1 MARYQGRFERSRRS
15 PAPEKA
21 PQEPVLPAKE
31 APSAAEPEAVEAVT
45 AQKSEPAQEPE
56 RAAEKVSAH
65 TAENAPEDSASKKKK
80 RGSRI
85 GVILVCILVVLAAAM
100 GSLALHVYLRG
111 KRMRQNTSAPNLAAL
126 QQPAAPAEAPA
137 EAPEEPL
144 PEEEALAP
152 EEPEKTLEVVDE
164 GTIRYDG
171 KLYRYNSDI
180 TTFLLLGIDSQQPEN
195 TDGTC
200 NIDAFSDV
208 IMLAAV
214 DFRNRQI
221 SLLTLSRDTMCEF
234 QRLNPDGSER
244 DWATGQLA
252 LTFSYGDG
260 ALKSCEITK
269 NAVSQ
274 ALSDLP
280 IQSCSALYLD
290 GLRRLTDAVGGVTVT
305 VLEDL
310 SYGYA
315 SMQLG
320 AEVTLD
326 GAMAER
332 YIRARERTEEGNL
345 KRMERQKQF
354 FTALMKKVLASVKER
369 PASIL
374 DLYGKISSDIVTD
387 LETGDILYL
396 ATEASGMQ
404 INTNIRSVPG
414 TVTSDENG
422 FVQYDLDETGL
433 LELLL
438 DVYYEVE
445 EE

>member
-1 MARYQGRFERSRRS
+1 MARYQGRFERSRRR

-21 PQEPVLPAKE
+21 PQEPVLPADE
-31 APSAAEPEAVEAVT
+31 APSAADPAEAVT
-45 AQKSEPAQEPE
+45 AQRSETSQEPE

-65 TAENAPEDSASKKKK
+65 TAGNAPEDGASKKKK

-126 QQPAAPAEAPA
+126 QQPAAPAEAP
-137 EAPEEPL
+137 EAPL
-144 PEEEALAP
+144 PEEEAPAP
-152 EEPEKTLEVVDE
+152 EEPEKALEVVDE
-164 GTIRYDG
+164 GTIRYGG

-200 NIDAFSDV
+200 NVDAFSDV

-315 SMQLG
+315 SMQPG

-332 YIRARERTEEGNL
+332 YIRAREHTEEGNL

-354 FTALMKKVLASVKER
+354 FTALMKKVLASVRER

-374 DLYGKISSDIVTD
+374 DLYGKISSDVVTD

-396 ATEASGMQ
+396 ATEASGMR
-404 INTNIRSVPG
+404 IDTNIRNVPG

-438 DVYYEVE
+438 DVYYEAE
-445 EE
+445 E

>member
-1 MARYQGRFERSRRS
+1 MARSQGRFERSRRR

-21 PQEPVLPAKE
+21 PQEPVLPAE
-31 APSAAEPEAVEAVT
+31 ETPSAADPVEAVT
-45 AQKSEPAQEPE
+45 AQRSETSQEPE

-65 TAENAPEDSASKKKK
+65 TAENAPEDGASKKKK

-126 QQPAAPAEAPA
+126 QQPAAPAEAP
-137 EAPEEPL
+137 EAPL
-144 PEEEALAP
+144 PEEEAPAP
-152 EEPEKTLEVVDE
+152 EEPEKALEVVDE
-164 GTIRYDG
+164 GTIRYGG

-200 NIDAFSDV
+200 NVDAFSDV

-305 VLEDL
+305 VLVDL
-310 SYGYA
+310 S
-315 SMQLG
+315 
-320 AEVTLD
+320 
-326 GAMAER
+326 
-332 YIRARERTEEGNL
+332 
-345 KRMERQKQF
+345 
-354 FTALMKKVLASVKER
+354 
-369 PASIL
+369 
-374 DLYGKISSDIVTD
+374 
-387 LETGDILYL
+387 
-396 ATEASGMQ
+396 
-404 INTNIRSVPG
+404 
-414 TVTSDENG
+414 
-422 FVQYDLDETGL
+422 
-433 LELLL
+433 
-438 DVYYEVE
+438 
-445 EE
+445 

>member
-1 MARYQGRFERSRRS
+1 MARYQGRFERSRRR

-21 PQEPVLPAKE
+21 PQKPVLPAEE
-31 APSAAEPEAVEAVT
+31 APSAADPAEAVT
-45 AQKSEPAQEPE
+45 AQRSETSQEPE

-65 TAENAPEDSASKKKK
+65 AAENAPEDGALKKKK

-126 QQPAAPAEAPA
+126 QQPAAPAEAP
-137 EAPEEPL
+137 EAPL
-144 PEEEALAP
+144 PEEEAPAP
-152 EEPEKTLEVVDE
+152 EEPEKALEVVDE
-164 GTIRYDG
+164 GTIRYGG

-200 NIDAFSDV
+200 NVDAFSDV

-315 SMQLG
+315 SMQVG

-374 DLYGKISSDIVTD
+374 DLYGKISSDVVTD

-396 ATEASGMQ
+396 ATEASGMR
-404 INTNIRSVPG
+404 IDTNIRNVPG

-422 FVQYDLDETGL
+422 FVQYDLDEAGL

-438 DVYYEVE
+438 DVYYEAE
-445 EE
+445 E

>member
-1 MARYQGRFERSRRS
+1 MARYQGRFERSRRR

-21 PQEPVLPAKE
+21 PQEPVLPAE
-31 APSAAEPEAVEAVT
+31 ETPSAADPAEAVT
-45 AQKSEPAQEPE
+45 AQRSETSQEPE

-65 TAENAPEDSASKKKK
+65 TAGNAPEDGASKKKK

-126 QQPAAPAEAPA
+126 QQPAAPAEAP
-137 EAPEEPL
+137 EAPL
-144 PEEEALAP
+144 PEEEAPAP
-152 EEPEKTLEVVDE
+152 EEPEKALEVVDE
-164 GTIRYDG
+164 GTIRYGG

-200 NIDAFSDV
+200 NVDAFSDV

-315 SMQLG
+315 SMQVG

-332 YIRARERTEEGNL
+332 YIRARECTEEGNL

-374 DLYGKISSDIVTD
+374 DLYGKISSDVVTD

-396 ATEASGMQ
+396 ATEASGMR
-404 INTNIRSVPG
+404 IDTNIRNVPG

-422 FVQYDLDETGL
+422 FVQYDLDEAGL

-438 DVYYEVE
+438 DVYYEAE
-445 EE
+445 E

>member
-1 MARYQGRFERSRRS
+1 MARYQGRFERSRRR
-15 PAPEKA
+15 PASEKA
-21 PQEPVLPAKE
+21 PQEPVLPAE
-31 APSAAEPEAVEAVT
+31 ETPSAADPAEAVT
-45 AQKSEPAQEPE
+45 AQRSETSQEPK

-65 TAENAPEDSASKKKK
+65 TAGNAPEDGASKKKK

-126 QQPAAPAEAPA
+126 QQPAALA
-137 EAPEEPL
+137 EAPEAPL
-144 PEEEALAP
+144 PEEEAPAP

-164 GTIRYDG
+164 GTIRYGG

-200 NIDAFSDV
+200 NVDAFSDV

-315 SMQLG
+315 SMQPG

-326 GAMAER
+326 GEMAER

-374 DLYGKISSDIVTD
+374 DLYGKISSDVVTD

-396 ATEASGMQ
+396 ATEASGMR
-404 INTNIRSVPG
+404 IDTNIRNVPG

-422 FVQYDLDETGL
+422 FVQYDLDEAGL

-438 DVYYEVE
+438 DVYYEAE
-445 EE
+445 E

>member
-1 MARYQGRFERSRRS
+1 MARYQGRFERSRRR

-21 PQEPVLPAKE
+21 PQEPVLPAEE
-31 APSAAEPEAVEAVT
+31 APSAADPAEAVT
-45 AQKSEPAQEPE
+45 AQRSETSQEPE

-65 TAENAPEDSASKKKK
+65 TAESAPEDGASKKKK

-126 QQPAAPAEAPA
+126 QQPAAPAEAP
-137 EAPEEPL
+137 EVPL
-144 PEEEALAP
+144 PEEEAPAP
-152 EEPEKTLEVVDE
+152 EEPEKALEVVDE
-164 GTIRYDG
+164 GTIRYGG

-200 NIDAFSDV
+200 NVDAFSDV

-315 SMQLG
+315 SMQPG

-332 YIRARERTEEGNL
+332 YIRAREHTEEGNL

-354 FTALMKKVLASVKER
+354 FTALMKKVLASVRER

-374 DLYGKISSDIVTD
+374 DLYGKISSDVVTD

-396 ATEASGMQ
+396 ATEASGMR
-404 INTNIRSVPG
+404 IDTNIRNVPG

-422 FVQYDLDETGL
+422 FVQYDLDEAGL

-438 DVYYEVE
+438 DVYYEAE
-445 EE
+445 E

>member
-1 MARYQGRFERSRRS
+1 MARYQGRFERSRRR

-21 PQEPVLPAKE
+21 PQEPVLPAEE
-31 APSAAEPEAVEAVT
+31 APSAAEPAEAVT
-45 AQKSEPAQEPE
+45 AQRSETSQEPE

-65 TAENAPEDSASKKKK
+65 TAENAPEDGASKKKK

-126 QQPAAPAEAPA
+126 QQSAAPAEAP
-137 EAPEEPL
+137 EQPL
-144 PEEEALAP
+144 PEEEAPAP

-164 GTIRYDG
+164 GTIRYGG

-200 NIDAFSDV
+200 NVDAFSDV

-269 NAVSQ
+269 AAVSQ

-315 SMQLG
+315 SMQPG

-332 YIRARERTEEGNL
+332 YIRAREHTEEGNL

-374 DLYGKISSDIVTD
+374 DLYGKISSDVVTD

-396 ATEASGMQ
+396 ATEASGMR
-404 INTNIRSVPG
+404 IDTNIRNVPG

-422 FVQYDLDETGL
+422 FVQYDLDEAGL

-438 DVYYEVE
+438 DVYYEAE
-445 EE
+445 E

>member
-21 PQEPVLPAKE
+21 PQEPVLPAEE
-31 APSAAEPEAVEAVT
+31 APSAADPAEAVT
-45 AQKSEPAQEPE
+45 AQKSETSQEPE
-56 RAAEKVSAH
+56 RAAEKASAR
-65 TAENAPEDSASKKKK
+65 TAENAPEDGASKKKK

-111 KRMRQNTSAPNLAAL
+111 KRMRQNTSAPNLAVL
-126 QQPAAPAEAPA
+126 QQPAAPAEAP
-137 EAPEEPL
+137 EAPL
-144 PEEEALAP
+144 PEEEAPAP
-152 EEPEKTLEVVDE
+152 EEPEKALEVVDE
-164 GTIRYDG
+164 GTIRYGG

-200 NIDAFSDV
+200 NVDAFSDV

-315 SMQLG
+315 SMQPG

-326 GAMAER
+326 GAMAEH

-374 DLYGKISSDIVTD
+374 DLYGKISSDVVTD

-396 ATEASGMQ
+396 ATEASGMR
-404 INTNIRSVPG
+404 IDTNIRNVPG
-414 TVTSDENG
+414 TVMSDENG
-422 FVQYDLDETGL
+422 FVQYDLDEAGL

>member
-21 PQEPVLPAKE
+21 PQEPVLPAEE
-31 APSAAEPEAVEAVT
+31 APSAADPAEAVT
-45 AQKSEPAQEPE
+45 AQMSETSQEPE

-65 TAENAPEDSASKKKK
+65 TAGNAPEDGASKKKK

-126 QQPAAPAEAPA
+126 QQPAAP
-137 EAPEEPL
+137 
-144 PEEEALAP
+144 
-152 EEPEKTLEVVDE
+152 EEPEKALEVVDE
-164 GTIRYDG
+164 GTIRYGG

-200 NIDAFSDV
+200 NVDAFSDV

-290 GLRRLTDAVGGVTVT
+290 GLRRLTDAVGGVTVPRMT
-305 VLEDL
+305 YQDGKIEYGKDQTLMGEDAYRFVHYRGNDFDAATYRLEKQKV
-310 SYGYA
+310 Y
-315 SMQLG
+315 
-320 AEVTLD
+320 
-326 GAMAER
+326 
-332 YIRARERTEEGNL
+332 L
-345 KRMERQKQF
+345 K
-354 FTALMKKVLASVKER
+354 ALMTKMLASVKAN
-369 PASIL
+369 PASIVN
-374 DLYGKISSDIVTD
+374 LYQSVSPYMVTD
-387 LETGDILYL
+387 VDVSEVTYL
-396 ATEASGMQ
+396 AGQMGSYSLNLDTIYSLQGETKMGDQGFEEFYYDEDALYEMMLQ
-404 INTNIRSVPG
+404 VFYREVP
-414 TVTSDENG
+414 
-422 FVQYDLDETGL
+422 
-433 LELLL
+433 
-438 DVYYEVE
+438 E
-445 EE
+445 EEYKQ

>member
-1 MARYQGRFERSRRS
+1 MARYQGRFERSRRR

-21 PQEPVLPAKE
+21 PQEPVLPAEE
-31 APSAAEPEAVEAVT
+31 APSAAEPAEAVT
-45 AQKSEPAQEPE
+45 AQRSETSQEPE

-65 TAENAPEDSASKKKK
+65 TAENAPEDGASKKKK

-126 QQPAAPAEAPA
+126 QQPAAPAEAP
-137 EAPEEPL
+137 EEPL
-144 PEEEALAP
+144 PEEEAPTP

-164 GTIRYDG
+164 GTIRYGG

-200 NIDAFSDV
+200 NVDAFSDV

-315 SMQLG
+315 SMQSG

-332 YIRARERTEEGNL
+332 YIRAREHTEEGNL

-354 FTALMKKVLASVKER
+354 FTALMKKVLASVRER

-374 DLYGKISSDIVTD
+374 DLYGKISSDVVTD

-396 ATEASGMQ
+396 ATEASGMR
-404 INTNIRSVPG
+404 IDTNIRNVPG

-422 FVQYDLDETGL
+422 FVQYDLDEAGL

-445 EE
+445 E

>member
-1 MARYQGRFERSRRS
+1 MARYQGRFERSRRR

-21 PQEPVLPAKE
+21 PQEPVLPAE
-31 APSAAEPEAVEAVT
+31 ETPSAAEPAEAVT
-45 AQKSEPAQEPE
+45 AQRSETSQEPE
-56 RAAEKVSAH
+56 SAAEKVSAH
-65 TAENAPEDSASKKKK
+65 TAENAPEDGASKKKK

-126 QQPAAPAEAPA
+126 QQPAAPAEAP
-137 EAPEEPL
+137 EAPL
-144 PEEEALAP
+144 PEEEAPSP

-164 GTIRYDG
+164 GTIRYGG

-200 NIDAFSDV
+200 NVDAFSDV

-315 SMQLG
+315 SMQPG

-332 YIRARERTEEGNL
+332 YIRAREHTEEGNL

-374 DLYGKISSDIVTD
+374 DLYGKISSDVVTD

-396 ATEASGMQ
+396 ATEASGMR
-404 INTNIRSVPG
+404 IDTNIRNVPG

-422 FVQYDLDETGL
+422 FVQYDLDEAGL

-438 DVYYEVE
+438 DVYYEAE
-445 EE
+445 E

>member
-21 PQEPVLPAKE
+21 PQEPVLPAEE
-31 APSAAEPEAVEAVT
+31 APSAAEPAEAVT
-45 AQKSEPAQEPE
+45 AQRSETSQEPE

-65 TAENAPEDSASKKKK
+65 TAENAPEDGASKKKK
-80 RGSRI
+80 HGSRI

-126 QQPAAPAEAPA
+126 QQPAAPAEAP
-137 EAPEEPL
+137 EEPL
-144 PEEEALAP
+144 PEEEAPAP

-164 GTIRYDG
+164 GTIRYGG

-200 NIDAFSDV
+200 NVDAFSDV

-315 SMQLG
+315 SMQSG

-332 YIRARERTEEGNL
+332 YIRAREHTEEGNL

-354 FTALMKKVLASVKER
+354 FTALMKKVLASVRER

-374 DLYGKISSDIVTD
+374 DLYGKISSDVVTD

-396 ATEASGMQ
+396 ATEASGMR
-404 INTNIRSVPG
+404 IDTNIRNVPG

-422 FVQYDLDETGL
+422 FVQYDLDEAGL

-438 DVYYEVE
+438 DVYYEAE
-445 EE
+445 E

>member
-1 MARYQGRFERSRRS
+1 MARYQGRFERPRRK
-15 PAPEKA
+15 PDAEEA
-21 PQEPVLPAKE
+21 PQEPVLPAEE
-31 APSAAEPEAVEAVT
+31 APSAAEPKTAEAVT
-45 AQKSEPAQEPE
+45 AQKPEAAREPDGTTESTSA
-56 RAAEKVSAH
+56 RA
-65 TAENAPEDSASKKKK
+65 AENAPEDGAPKKKK
-80 RGSRI
+80 RGSRV

-126 QQPAAPAEAPA
+126 QQPAAPAEATETPPA
-137 EAPEEPL
+137 
-144 PEEEALAP
+144 EEEAP
-152 EEPEKTLEVVDE
+152 VPGEPEKTLEIMDE
-164 GTIRYDG
+164 NAIRYGG

-200 NIDAFSDV
+200 NVDAFSDV

-214 DFRNRQI
+214 DFRNRKI

-332 YIRARERTEEGNL
+332 YIRTRERTEEGNL

-374 DLYGKISSDIVTD
+374 DLYGKISSDVVTD

-404 INTNIRSVPG
+404 IDSNIRNVPG

>member
-1 MARYQGRFERSRRS
+1 
-15 PAPEKA
+15 
-21 PQEPVLPAKE
+21 
-31 APSAAEPEAVEAVT
+31 
-45 AQKSEPAQEPE
+45 
-56 RAAEKVSAH
+56 
-65 TAENAPEDSASKKKK
+65 
-80 RGSRI
+80 
-85 GVILVCILVVLAAAM
+85 
-100 GSLALHVYLRG
+100 
-111 KRMRQNTSAPNLAAL
+111 MRQTTSAPNLAAL
-126 QQPAAPAEAPA
+126 QQPAAPAEAP
-137 EAPEEPL
+137 EAPL
-144 PEEEALAP
+144 PEEEAPAP
-152 EEPEKTLEVVDE
+152 EEPEKALEVVDE
-164 GTIRYDG
+164 GTIRYGG

-200 NIDAFSDV
+200 NVDAFSDV

-315 SMQLG
+315 SMQPG

-374 DLYGKISSDIVTD
+374 DLYGKISSDVVTD

-396 ATEASGMQ
+396 ATEASGMR
-404 INTNIRSVPG
+404 IDTNIRNVPG

-422 FVQYDLDETGL
+422 FVQYDLDEAGL

-438 DVYYEVE
+438 DVYYEAE
-445 EE
+445 E

>member
-1 MARYQGRFERSRRS
+1 MARYQGRFERSRRR

-21 PQEPVLPAKE
+21 PQEPVLPAEE
-31 APSAAEPEAVEAVT
+31 APSAAEPVEAVT
-45 AQKSEPAQEPE
+45 AQRPETSQEPE

-65 TAENAPEDSASKKKK
+65 TAENAPEDGASKKKK

-126 QQPAAPAEAPA
+126 QQPAAPAEAP
-137 EAPEEPL
+137 EEPL
-144 PEEEALAP
+144 PEEEAPAP

-164 GTIRYDG
+164 GTIRYGG

-200 NIDAFSDV
+200 NVDAFSDV

-315 SMQLG
+315 SMQPG

-332 YIRARERTEEGNL
+332 YIRAREHTEEGNL

-354 FTALMKKVLASVKER
+354 FMALMKKVLASVRER

-374 DLYGKISSDIVTD
+374 DLYGKISSDVVTD

-396 ATEASGMQ
+396 ATEASGMR
-404 INTNIRSVPG
+404 IDTNIRNVPG

-422 FVQYDLDETGL
+422 FVQYDLDEAGL

-438 DVYYEVE
+438 DVYYEAE
-445 EE
+445 E

>member
-21 PQEPVLPAKE
+21 PQEPVFPAEE
-31 APSAAEPEAVEAVT
+31 APSAADPAEAVT
-45 AQKSEPAQEPE
+45 AQRSETSQEPE

-65 TAENAPEDSASKKKK
+65 TAGNAPEDGASKKKK

-126 QQPAAPAEAPA
+126 QQPAAPAEAP
-137 EAPEEPL
+137 EAPL
-144 PEEEALAP
+144 PEEEAPAP
-152 EEPEKTLEVVDE
+152 EEPEKALEVVDE
-164 GTIRYDG
+164 GTIRYGG

-200 NIDAFSDV
+200 NVDAFSDV

-315 SMQLG
+315 SMQPG

-332 YIRARERTEEGNL
+332 YIRARERAEEGNL

-374 DLYGKISSDIVTD
+374 DLYGKISSDVVTD

-396 ATEASGMQ
+396 ATEASGMR
-404 INTNIRSVPG
+404 IDTNIRNVPG

-422 FVQYDLDETGL
+422 FVQYDLDEAGL

-438 DVYYEVE
+438 DVYYEAE
-445 EE
+445 E

>member
-15 PAPEKA
+15 PAP
-21 PQEPVLPAKE
+21 QESVLPAEE
-31 APSAAEPEAVEAVT
+31 APSEAEPAEAVT
-45 AQKSEPAQEPE
+45 AQRSETSQEPE

-65 TAENAPEDSASKKKK
+65 TAGNAPEDGASKKKK

-126 QQPAAPAEAPA
+126 QQPAAPAEAP
-137 EAPEEPL
+137 EAPL
-144 PEEEALAP
+144 PEEEAPAP
-152 EEPEKTLEVVDE
+152 EEPEKALEVVDE
-164 GTIRYDG
+164 GTIRYGG

-200 NIDAFSDV
+200 NVDAFSDV

-274 ALSDLP
+274 VLSDLP

-315 SMQLG
+315 SMQPG

-374 DLYGKISSDIVTD
+374 DLYGKISSDVVTD

-396 ATEASGMQ
+396 ATEASGMR
-404 INTNIRSVPG
+404 IDTNIRNVPG

-422 FVQYDLDETGL
+422 FVQYDLDEAGL

-438 DVYYEVE
+438 DVYYEAE
-445 EE
+445 E

>member
-21 PQEPVLPAKE
+21 PQEPVLPAEE
-31 APSAAEPEAVEAVT
+31 APSAADPAEAVT
-45 AQKSEPAQEPE
+45 AQRSETSQEPE

-65 TAENAPEDSASKKKK
+65 TAENAPEDGASKKKK

-126 QQPAAPAEAPA
+126 QQPAAPAEAP
-137 EAPEEPL
+137 EAPL
-144 PEEEALAP
+144 PEEEAPAP
-152 EEPEKTLEVVDE
+152 EEPEKALEVIDE
-164 GTIRYDG
+164 GTIRYGG

-200 NIDAFSDV
+200 NVDAFSDV

-315 SMQLG
+315 SMQVG

-332 YIRARERTEEGNL
+332 YIRTEEGNL

-374 DLYGKISSDIVTD
+374 DLYGKISSDVVTD

-396 ATEASGMQ
+396 ATEASGMR
-404 INTNIRSVPG
+404 IDTNIRNVPG

-422 FVQYDLDETGL
+422 FVQYDLDEAGL

-438 DVYYEVE
+438 DVYYEAE
-445 EE
+445 E

>member
-1 MARYQGRFERSRRS
+1 MARYQGRFERSRRR
-15 PAPEKA
+15 PASEKA
-21 PQEPVLPAKE
+21 PQEPVLPAE
-31 APSAAEPEAVEAVT
+31 ETPSAADPAEAVT
-45 AQKSEPAQEPE
+45 AQMSETSQEPE
-56 RAAEKVSAH
+56 RAAEKVSAR
-65 TAENAPEDSASKKKK
+65 TAENAPEDGASKKKK

-126 QQPAAPAEAPA
+126 QQPAAPAEAP
-137 EAPEEPL
+137 EAPL
-144 PEEEALAP
+144 PEEEAPAP
-152 EEPEKTLEVVDE
+152 EEPEKALEVVDE
-164 GTIRYDG
+164 GTIRYGG

-200 NIDAFSDV
+200 NVDAFSDV

-315 SMQLG
+315 SMQPG

-332 YIRARERTEEGNL
+332 YIRARTHRGGQSQAHGAPEAVLHGADEKGPRLRQGTPGQHSRSLRQDQQRRRHRSGDRRYSLSCDRGVRNADRHEYPECSRHGHER
-345 KRMERQKQF
+345 
-354 FTALMKKVLASVKER
+354 
-369 PASIL
+369 
-374 DLYGKISSDIVTD
+374 
-387 LETGDILYL
+387 
-396 ATEASGMQ
+396 
-404 INTNIRSVPG
+404 
-414 TVTSDENG
+414 
-422 FVQYDLDETGL
+422 
-433 LELLL
+433 
-438 DVYYEVE
+438 
-445 EE
+445 

>member
-1 MARYQGRFERSRRS
+1 MARYQGRFERSRRR

-21 PQEPVLPAKE
+21 PQEPVLPAE
-31 APSAAEPEAVEAVT
+31 ETPSAADPAEAVT
-45 AQKSEPAQEPE
+45 AQRSETSQEPE

-65 TAENAPEDSASKKKK
+65 TAESAPEDGASKKKK

-126 QQPAAPAEAPA
+126 QQPAAPAEAP
-137 EAPEEPL
+137 EVPL
-144 PEEEALAP
+144 PEEEAPAP
-152 EEPEKTLEVVDE
+152 EEPEKALEVVDE
-164 GTIRYDG
+164 GTIRYGG

-200 NIDAFSDV
+200 NVDAFSDV

-315 SMQLG
+315 SMQPG

-332 YIRARERTEEGNL
+332 YIRAREHTEEGNL

-354 FTALMKKVLASVKER
+354 FTALMKKVLASVRER

-374 DLYGKISSDIVTD
+374 DLYGKISSDVVTD

-396 ATEASGMQ
+396 ATEASGMR
-404 INTNIRSVPG
+404 IDTNIRNVPG

-438 DVYYEVE
+438 DVYYEAE
-445 EE
+445 E

>member
-1 MARYQGRFERSRRS
+1 
-15 PAPEKA
+15 
-21 PQEPVLPAKE
+21 
-31 APSAAEPEAVEAVT
+31 
-45 AQKSEPAQEPE
+45 
-56 RAAEKVSAH
+56 
-65 TAENAPEDSASKKKK
+65 
-80 RGSRI
+80 
-85 GVILVCILVVLAAAM
+85 M

-111 KRMRQNTSAPNLAAL
+111 KRMRQNTSAPNLAVL
-126 QQPAAPAEAPA
+126 QQPAAPA

-144 PEEEALAP
+144 PEEEAPAP
-152 EEPEKTLEVVDE
+152 EEPEKALEIVDE
-164 GTIRYDG
+164 GTIRYGG

-200 NIDAFSDV
+200 NVDAFSDV

-315 SMQLG
+315 SMQPG

-374 DLYGKISSDIVTD
+374 DLYGKISSDVVTD

-396 ATEASGMQ
+396 ATEASGMR
-404 INTNIRSVPG
+404 IDTNIRNVPG

-422 FVQYDLDETGL
+422 FVQYDLDEAGL

-438 DVYYEVE
+438 DVYYEAE
-445 EE
+445 E

>member
-1 MARYQGRFERSRRS
+1 MAKGGFRGGYPGGNQMNMMKQAQKMQQDFLKMQQELESTRFEFTSGGG
-15 PAPEKA
+15 AVKA
-21 PQEPVLPAKE
+21 
-31 APSAAEPEAVEAVT
+31 
-45 AQKSEPAQEPE
+45 
-56 RAAEKVSAH
+56 
-65 TAENAPEDSASKKKK
+65 
-80 RGSRI
+80 
-85 GVILVCILVVLAAAM
+85 VIL
-100 GSLALHVYLRG
+100 GT
-111 KRMRQNTSAPNLAAL
+111 RQLESIEIKP
-126 QQPAAPAEAPA
+126 
-137 EAPEEPL
+137 
-144 PEEEALAP
+144 
-152 EEPEKTLEVVDE
+152 EVVD
-164 GTIRYDG
+164 
-171 KLYRYNSDI
+171 
-180 TTFLLLGIDSQQPEN
+180 PE
-195 TDGTC
+195 
-200 NIDAFSDV
+200 DV
-208 IMLAAV
+208 DMLQDLILTAV
-214 DFRNRQI
+214 N
-221 SLLTLSRDTMCEF
+221 
-234 QRLNPDGSER
+234 
-244 DWATGQLA
+244 
-252 LTFSYGDG
+252 G

-315 SMQLG
+315 SMQVG

-374 DLYGKISSDIVTD
+374 DLYGKISSDVVTD

-396 ATEASGMQ
+396 ATEASGMR
-404 INTNIRSVPG
+404 IDTNIRNVPG

-422 FVQYDLDETGL
+422 FVQYDLDEAGL

-438 DVYYEVE
+438 DVYYEAE
-445 EE
+445 E

>member
-1 MARYQGRFERSRRS
+1 MARYQGRFERSRRNS
-15 PAPEKA
+15 APEEA
-21 PQEPVLPAKE
+21 PQEPVLPAEE
-31 APSAAEPEAVEAVT
+31 ALSAAEPEAAEAVT
-45 AQKSEPAQEPE
+45 AQTSETAQEPE
-56 RAAEKVSAH
+56 RVAEKISKQ
-65 TAENAPEDSASKKKK
+65 TAENAPEDGAPKKKK

-126 QQPAAPAEAPA
+126 QQPAAPE

-144 PEEEALAP
+144 PEEAP
-152 EEPEKTLEVVDE
+152 AEPEKTLEIVDE
-164 GTIRYDG
+164 GTIRYGG

-200 NIDAFSDV
+200 NVDAFSDV
-208 IMLAAV
+208 IMLAAL

-290 GLRRLTDAVGGVTVT
+290 GLRQLTDAVGGVTVT

-315 SMQLG
+315 SMQVG

-326 GAMAER
+326 GTMAER
-332 YIRARERTEEGNL
+332 YIRAREHTEEGNL

-374 DLYGKISSDIVTD
+374 DLYGKISSDVVTD

-396 ATEASGMQ
+396 ATEASGMR
-404 INTNIRSVPG
+404 IDTNIRNVPG

-422 FVQYDLDETGL
+422 FVQYDLDEAGL

>member
-1 MARYQGRFERSRRS
+1 MARYQGRFERSRRR
-15 PAPEKA
+15 PASEKA
-21 PQEPVLPAKE
+21 PQEPVLPAEE
-31 APSAAEPEAVEAVT
+31 APSAADPAEAVT
-45 AQKSEPAQEPE
+45 AQRSETSQEPE

-65 TAENAPEDSASKKKK
+65 TAGNAPEDGASKKKK

-126 QQPAAPAEAPA
+126 QQPAAPAEAP
-137 EAPEEPL
+137 EAPL
-144 PEEEALAP
+144 PEEEAPAP
-152 EEPEKTLEVVDE
+152 EEPEKALEVVDE
-164 GTIRYDG
+164 GTIRYGG

-200 NIDAFSDV
+200 NVDAFSDV

-315 SMQLG
+315 SMQVG

-326 GAMAER
+326 GAMAEH

-374 DLYGKISSDIVTD
+374 DLYGKISSDVVTD

-396 ATEASGMQ
+396 ATEASGMR
-404 INTNIRSVPG
+404 IDTNIRNVPG

-422 FVQYDLDETGL
+422 FVQYDLDEAGL

-438 DVYYEVE
+438 DVYYEAE
-445 EE
+445 E

>member
-21 PQEPVLPAKE
+21 PQEPVLPAEE
-31 APSAAEPEAVEAVT
+31 APSAADPAEAVT
-45 AQKSEPAQEPE
+45 AQRSETSQEPE

-65 TAENAPEDSASKKKK
+65 TAENAPEDGASKKKK

-126 QQPAAPAEAPA
+126 QQPAAPAEAP
-137 EAPEEPL
+137 EAPL
-144 PEEEALAP
+144 PEEEAPAP
-152 EEPEKTLEVVDE
+152 EEPEKALEVVDE
-164 GTIRYDG
+164 GTIRYGG

-200 NIDAFSDV
+200 NVDAFSDV

-315 SMQLG
+315 SMQPG

-374 DLYGKISSDIVTD
+374 DLYGKISSDVVTD

-396 ATEASGMQ
+396 ATEASGMR
-404 INTNIRSVPG
+404 IDTNIRNIPG
-414 TVTSDENG
+414 TAPNNW
-422 FVQYDLDETGL
+422 
-433 LELLL
+433 
-438 DVYYEVE
+438 
-445 EE
+445 

>member
-1 MARYQGRFERSRRS
+1 MARYQGRFERSRRR

-21 PQEPVLPAKE
+21 PQEPVLPAEE
-31 APSAAEPEAVEAVT
+31 APSAAEPAEAVT
-45 AQKSEPAQEPE
+45 AQRSETSQEPE

-65 TAENAPEDSASKKKK
+65 TAENAPEDGASKKKK

-126 QQPAAPAEAPA
+126 QQSAAPAEAP
-137 EAPEEPL
+137 EQPL
-144 PEEEALAP
+144 PEEEAPAP

-164 GTIRYDG
+164 GTIRYGG

-200 NIDAFSDV
+200 NVDAFSDV

-269 NAVSQ
+269 AAVSQ

-315 SMQLG
+315 SMQPG

-332 YIRARERTEEGNL
+332 YIRAREHTEEGNL

-396 ATEASGMQ
+396 ATEASGMR
-404 INTNIRSVPG
+404 IDTNIRNVPG

-422 FVQYDLDETGL
+422 FVQYDLDEAGL

-438 DVYYEVE
+438 DVYYEAE
-445 EE
+445 E

>member
-1 MARYQGRFERSRRS
+1 MARYQGRFVRSRRR
-15 PAPEKA
+15 PASEKA
-21 PQEPVLPAKE
+21 PQEPVLPAEE
-31 APSAAEPEAVEAVT
+31 APSAADPAEAVT
-45 AQKSEPAQEPE
+45 AQRSEPSQEPE
-56 RAAEKVSAH
+56 RAAEKASAH
-65 TAENAPEDSASKKKK
+65 TAGNAPEDGASKKKK

-126 QQPAAPAEAPA
+126 QQPAAPAEAP
-137 EAPEEPL
+137 EAPL
-144 PEEEALAP
+144 PEEEAPAP
-152 EEPEKTLEVVDE
+152 EEPEKALEVVDE
-164 GTIRYDG
+164 GTIRYGG

-200 NIDAFSDV
+200 NVDAFSDV

-315 SMQLG
+315 SMQPG

-374 DLYGKISSDIVTD
+374 DLYGKISSDVVTD

-396 ATEASGMQ
+396 ATEASGMR
-404 INTNIRSVPG
+404 IDTNIRNVPG

-422 FVQYDLDETGL
+422 FVQYDLDEAGL

-438 DVYYEVE
+438 DVYYEAE
-445 EE
+445 E